1 MSPVDRIRK
10 RLAGLGR
17 RKWGQTCPEGTP
29 VPDDSRCAECDS
41 VPLTALAA
49 NEGGVVTCLQEP
61 ESRASVK
68 LAAMGVLP
76 GTAVTLV
83 QRYPAYV
90 FRVGYSEFAVDAEL
104 ASRIRVRR
112 E

>member
-1 MSPVDRIRK
+1 MSAEGRIR
-10 RLAGLGR
+10 RGLAGFGLR
-17 RKWGQTCPEGTP
+17 RWGQTCPQGRP
-29 VPDDSRCAECDS
+29 VPEDSQCADCNA

-49 NEGGVVTCLQEP
+49 NEGGVVTCLQQP
-61 ESRASVK
+61 ESRASMK

-90 FRVGYSEFAVDAEL
+90 FRIGYSEFAVDAEL
-104 ASRIRVRR
+104 ASRIQVRR